1 MPSLNLLRFGHLTG
15 NRTKQID
22 CYGTVTLL
30 PHIVAVKS
38 KLPYMV
44 LYAFYAGY
52 TDASTRFS
60 TSSGGPNAMCPR
72 QVTQVRR
79 VGIRR
84 CLTTGHSRLPA
95 GRWSSQPFMTT

>member
-52 TDASTRFS
+52 TDAWTRFS
-60 TSSGGPNAMCPR
+60 TAVADRTRCVPV
-72 QVTQVRR
+72 QVTQVRA
-79 VGIRR
+79 
-84 CLTTGHSRLPA
+84 LEYA
-95 GRWSSQPFMTT
+95 DA